1 MRLPS
6 LWSACFVFH
15 STFTLFDLCRGHVS
29 PHSYVRRIWHVSL
42 RSTCHQP
49 PHRHNGIYCPPSGG
63 SAAADTGFAG
73 VFSVSRLFR
82 GPVHLCSQILLT
94 PRLLPCPSARC
105 LPSVQFAA
113 SSLLLGVSCPLLG
126 RTPRVR
132 TDTVAPLSPNARRL
146 RLASLWLASSRLSRS
161 YSAPERTGDDGG
173 NGH

>member
-42 RSTCHQP
+42 RSTRHQP

-105 LPSVQFAA
+105 LPAFRSVRCQQLAA
-113 SSLLLGVSCPLLG
+113 RRLLSS
-126 RTPRVR
+126 PRQDASR
-132 TDTVAPLSPNARRL
+132 PDRHRRSPLSPNARRL
-146 RLASLWLASSRLSRS
+146 RLASLWLASRRLSRS
-161 YSAPERTGDDGG
+161 YSAPERT
-173 NGH
+173 

>member
-42 RSTCHQP
+42 RSTRHQP

-105 LPSVQFAA
+105 LPSVRFAA

-146 RLASLWLASSRLSRS
+146 RLASLWLASRRLSRS
-161 YSAPERTGDDGG
+161 YSAPERTLLLQR
-173 NGH
+173 

>member
-6 LWSACFVFH
+6 PLVGLLRVPLH
-15 STFTLFDLCRGHVS
+15 LHTVDLCRGHVS

-42 RSTCHQP
+42 RSTRHQP

-105 LPSVQFAA
+105 LPPSVRFAA
-113 SSLLLGVSCPLLG
+113 SSLLIGVSCPLLG
-126 RTPRVR
+126 RTPRDR
-132 TDTVAPLSPNARRL
+132 TDTVAPPSLPTRAACQLASRRL
-146 RLASLWLASSRLSRS
+146 FGSGKNAQAGRPISKKVR
-161 YSAPERTGDDGG
+161 
-173 NGH
+173 